1 MSDRPGQQPP
11 GSSPDPHNQQPSG
24 EQPSGSPPSGDQP
37 PGYEPSG
44 QQPYGQQPYGQQP
57 YGQQPYEQQPYGQQP
72 YGQQPYGQQPYEQQ
86 PYGQQP
92 YGQQPYGQQPYGQPQ
107 GWNQQGGPPYQ
118 QGGYPQGG
126 YPPPKKRKVWPWVL
140 GGVLLVFLVGL
151 GSCIAIVA
159 TTVNEVDNEIN
170 RAVNVTYQVD
180 GTGQASSITYSG
192 RNMDIAQDTD
202 AALPWTKEVSIDGI
216 FKTVTLTASAD
227 ADGGDVTCRI
237 LVGDEVLAEQ
247 TASGPYASVSCTG
260 DAGS

>member
-11 GSSPDPHNQQPSG
+11 ESSPDPHNQQPSG
-24 EQPSGSPPSGDQP
+24 EQPSGPPPSGDQP
-37 PGYEPSG
+37 SGYEPSG
-44 QQPYGQQPYGQQP
+44 QQS
-57 YGQQPYEQQPYGQQP
+57 

-92 YGQQPYGQQPYGQPQ
+92 YGQQPYGQQPYGQQPYGQQPYGQPQ
-107 GWNQQGGPPYQ
+107 GWQQQGGPPYQ
-118 QGGYPQGG
+118 QGGYPPGG

-140 GGVLLVFLVGL
+140 GAVLLVFLVGL
-151 GSCIAIVA
+151 GACIAIIGTA
-159 TTVNEVDNEIN
+159 VNEVDNEIN

>member
-24 EQPSGSPPSGDQP
+24 EQPSGPPPSGDQP
-37 PGYEPSG
+37 SGYEPSGQQPSG

-57 YGQQPYEQQPYGQQP
+57 YGQQPYG
-72 YGQQPYGQQPYEQQ
+72 QQ

-237 LVGDEVLAEQ
+237 LVGGEVLAEQ

>member
-11 GSSPDPHNQQPSG
+11 GSSPDPHDQHPSG
-24 EQPSGSPPSGDQP
+24 EQPSGPPPSGDQP
-37 PGYEPSG
+37 PGYER
-44 QQPYGQQPYGQQP
+44 
-57 YGQQPYEQQPYGQQP
+57 YGQQP

-92 YGQQPYGQQPYGQPQ
+92 YGQQPYGQQPYGQQPYGQQPYGQPQ
-107 GWNQQGGPPYQ
+107 GWQQQGGPPYQ

-140 GGVLLVFLVGL
+140 GAVLLVFLVGL
-151 GSCIAIVA
+151 GACIAIIGTA
-159 TTVNEVDNEIN
+159 VNEVDNEIN